1 LGDIDMAK
9 IDNKERITNLPESQY
24 KELLGVDKPTFDKMY
39 SIVLTA
45 YAELHKQ
52 GGKPPTLTVLDKLV
66 ITLGYWR
73 EYRTYRNIAFDYGV
87 GKSAIGKSII
97 WVEDTLIKDGVFSL
111 PSKRE
116 MQRKDN
122 IVCVAVVDVTE
133 QEIERPQKNSVN
145 GIPVR
150 KSGTQQKPLCL

>member
-1 LGDIDMAK
+1 MGDYSMSK
-9 IDNKERITNLPESQY
+9 IDNEKRIQNLPDKQY

-39 SIVLTA
+39 NILLGA
-45 YAELHKQ
+45 YNRLHSK
-52 GGKPPTLTVLDKLV
+52 GGKPPKLSVLDKLV

-87 GKSAIGKSII
+87 GKTAIGDSVI
-97 WVEDTLIKDGVFSL
+97 WVEDTLIKDGTFSL

-122 IVCVAVVDVTE
+122 IVCVVVVDVTE
-133 QEIERPQKNSVN
+133 QEIERPQKNSAN
-145 GIPVR
+145 GIRAR
-150 KSGTQQKPLCL
+150 KNGTQQKP

>member
-1 LGDIDMAK
+1 MGDYSMSK
-9 IDNKERITNLPESQY
+9 IDNDKRIDSLPESQY

-39 SIVLTA
+39 SILLDAYTA
-45 YAELHKQ
+45 LHKQ
-52 GGKPPTLTVLDKLV
+52 GGKPPKLTVLDKLV

-87 GKSAIGKSII
+87 CKSAIGNSVI
-97 WVEDTLIKDGVFSL
+97 WVEDTLIKDGTFSL

-133 QEIERPQKNSVN
+133 QEIERPKKNSAS
-145 GIPVR
+145 GTPAR
-150 KSGTQQKPLCL
+150 KSDTRQRR

>member
-1 LGDIDMAK
+1 MGDYSMVK
-9 IDNKERITNLPESQY
+9 IDNEKRIQSLPAKQY

-39 SIVLTA
+39 SILLDA
-45 YAELHKQ
+45 YDRLHSR
-52 GGKPPTLTVLDKLV
+52 GGKPPKLSVLDKLV

-87 GKSAIGKSII
+87 GKTAIGNSVI
-97 WVEDTLIKDGVFSL
+97 WVEDTLIKDGAFSL

-133 QEIERPQKNSVN
+133 QEIERPQKNSAN
-145 GIPVR
+145 GIRAR
-150 KSGTQQKPLCL
+150 KNGTQQKR